1 MDIIKAKPVDYFI
14 QEDRALGTLIPVS
27 ISSAAAIEKI
37 IKDVKLTN
45 GYTHL
50 YINVRTLFR
59 NFRSSYQN
67 NKEMDIDIDTLVEGL
82 LNELE
87 LIKTAV
93 DDNLR
98 LKLVYYFPSYKSLSL
113 CFPNAKIKT
122 NFTPKQK
129 TIQDIEKIVFSKI
142 LNRVEAASIR
152 IFDVKIQGD
161 NTSSLIITSYP
172 VDLLSQST
180 FRKISLLESVTGNI
194 KNKTEFITKLSK
206 NEHYRNI
213 PFNVLSIQI
222 IGDKS
227 TLLES
232 QGQLYTGLLVNMV
245 KDYNWTA
252 LTTLEKVKFDINK
265 LKNKE
270 TVNKLMKM
278 CLATLR

>member
-1 MDIIKAKPVDYFI
+1 M
-14 QEDRALGTLIPVS
+14 
-27 ISSAAAIEKI
+27 
-37 IKDVKLTN
+37 
-45 GYTHL
+45 
-50 YINVRTLFR
+50 
-59 NFRSSYQN
+59 
-67 NKEMDIDIDTLVEGL
+67 
-82 LNELE
+82 
-87 LIKTAV
+87 
-93 DDNLR
+93 
-98 LKLVYYFPSYKSLSL
+98 
-113 CFPNAKIKT
+113 
-122 NFTPKQK
+122 
-129 TIQDIEKIVFSKI
+129 
-142 LNRVEAASIR
+142 
-152 IFDVKIQGD
+152 
-161 NTSSLIITSYP
+161 
-172 VDLLSQST
+172 SQST